1 MTVQGRGRLPRNG
14 GDRRRSVRAYGV
26 DPADIRSG
34 SYRPPR
40 KGGTWKG
47 LVLIAVLATVV
58 LGGAFVFAGPAL
70 RGFARDMV
78 QDNPQAMRFGLFG
91 DIVREEL
98 GDDLQE
104 PASSDATPVE
114 FIVSDG
120 ASVAR
125 IGRDLEEQG
134 LLTNQLA
141 FQYIV
146 ITRDVESDLQ
156 TGTFTLTETMTPEEI
171 VERLQSPPDPPPA
184 RLTVALR
191 EGLRIEQIVA
201 QLVDSQPAEIDPDA
215 FYALV
220 TEPTEELRG
229 EYEWMSNI
237 PQGRSLEGFLGAG
250 VFEIDADTSADG
262 FVRVLLDDWERSIGA
277 LYISPAADAGLD
289 FYELMTLASIVEK
302 EAVLDEERARIAG
315 VYQNRLDGKLDGNRL
330 LNADP
335 TVIYANDTMQL
346 RGLELTE
353 WPGFAFW
360 GLTGAASLN
369 DFTVPEDL
377 QGYQSYQVQGLP
389 PGPISSPTARTVQ
402 ATLEPE
408 TETDL
413 LFFVACGEGTH
424 RFATDLGQHN
434 ANVTECRG
442 G

>member
-1 MTVQGRGRLPRNG
+1 MTIQGRGRLPRNG
-14 GDRRRSVRAYGV
+14 SDRRRSARAYGV
-26 DPADIRSG
+26 DPSGIRSG

-40 KGGTWKG
+40 RGGTWKG
-47 LVLIAVLATVV
+47 LLLIGVLAAVV
-58 LGGAFVFAGPAL
+58 LGGAFAFAGPAL

-98 GDDLQE
+98 GDDLDE
-104 PASSDATPVE
+104 PAGSDATPVA
-114 FIVSDG
+114 FIVSEG

-141 FQYIV
+141 FQYVV
-146 ITRDVESDLQ
+146 ITRDLESSLQ
-156 TGTFTLTETMTPEEI
+156 TGTFTLTATMTPDEI
-171 VERLQSPPDPPPA
+171 VDRLQRPPDPPPA

-201 QLVDSQPAEIDPDA
+201 QLQDSQPAEIDPDE

-220 TEPTEELRG
+220 TEPTEELRA
-229 EYEWMSNI
+229 EYEWMSTI
-237 PQGRSLEGFLGAG
+237 PAGRSLEGFLGSG
-250 VFEIDADTSADG
+250 VFEMDADTSSEG
-262 FVRVLLDDWERSIGA
+262 FVRILLDDWERSIGT
-277 LYISPAADAGLD
+277 LYMPQAEDEGRD

-315 VYQNRLDGKLDGNRL
+315 VYQNRLDGKLNGNRL
-330 LNADP
+330 INADP
-335 TVIYANDTMQL
+335 TVIYANDTSQL
-346 RGLELTE
+346 RDLEISE

-369 DFTVPEDL
+369 DFAVPEDL

-389 PGPISSPTARTVQ
+389 PGPISSPTARTVE

-424 RFATDLGQHN
+424 RFASNLGEHN
-434 ANVTECRG
+434 TNVAECRG
-442 G
+442 